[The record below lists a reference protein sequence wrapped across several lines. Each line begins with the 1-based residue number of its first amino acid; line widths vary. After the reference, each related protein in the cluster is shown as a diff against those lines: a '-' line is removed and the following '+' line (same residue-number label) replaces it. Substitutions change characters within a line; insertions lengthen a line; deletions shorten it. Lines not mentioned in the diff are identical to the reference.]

1 LGVAVKAWKRVV
13 LYAAPTALFLGAGP
27 AVMVGKGDPA
37 IIGGGF
43 LAVFALLCVIG
54 GLFLAAESLIDRAAP
69 DWLKRLLYLKVLPG
83 IPVIGPAAEGG
94 EPPRR

>member
-1 LGVAVKAWKRVV
+1 MSKKVI
-13 LYAAPTALFLGAGP
+13 
-27 AVMVGKGDPA
+27 A

-43 LAVFALLCVIG
+43 LAVFVLLCVIG